1 MGRGSPRGR
10 FSSVNQ
16 FASPPASNPPGFFGN
31 EAPHTVGLLFG
42 RMRGGA
48 AGTYPAGIVVER
60 AKGHV
65 DCPMLFAVVILGF
78 ELSPERIVEVLRT
91 ARFRS
96 RTSETAP
103 ASGWRT
109 AATNPRYH
117 FVRWGLCARIRSR
130 LAVRPSSL
138 LEASKIS

>member
-42 RMRGGA
+42 RMRGAA
-48 AGTYPAGIVVER
+48 AGAYPAGIVVER

-78 ELSPERIVEVLRT
+78 ELRPERIVEAVDHVEHSLVIPV
-91 ARFRS
+91 AS
-96 RTSETAP
+96 SSEI
-103 ASGWRT
+103 
-109 AATNPRYH
+109 PRNRCVIS
-117 FVRWGLCARIRSR
+117 F
-130 LAVRPSSL
+130 SL
-138 LEASKIS
+138 G